1 LNDIGQIKLVDDP
14 DLRPPRIKPIN
25 ICDLITQNPEMRPVV
40 VEGVLRHGE
49 TCNIIASTK
58 VGKSF
63 LGGNLAWC
71 IATGTP
77 WLSRKVKQGKVL
89 IIDNELHPETLA
101 DRLYRISVEMQ
112 IDYREFKD
120 FVDVIPV
127 RGLGLH
133 IHAIE
138 NRLEE
143 IEPGSYTLAILDALY
158 RTLPEGTSENDN
170 AAMMAIYN
178 KLDYYANKWDCAIG
192 VVHHASKGSQ
202 GDKNL
207 TDVGSGAGSISRA
220 ADTHIVIRPHED
232 SELCVL
238 ECVTRSFK
246 SPEPI
251 SIRFDWPLWYEANK
265 DPELKRSG
273 RQDNDAHAKA
283 DKLDSMAM
291 LEKIPHM
298 PKSIQQNKLF
308 EQFDFGVGKSGR
320 LIGKLVRAGQ
330 VKIRRKTKNGGK
342 RALVFYSQ
350 VIPDSTNEKT
360 GDF

>member
-1 LNDIGQIKLVDDP
+1 
-14 DLRPPRIKPIN
+14 
-25 ICDLITQNPEMRPVV
+25 
-40 VEGVLRHGE
+40 
-49 TCNIIASTK
+49 
-58 VGKSF
+58 
-63 LGGNLAWC
+63 
-71 IATGTP
+71 
-77 WLSRKVKQGKVL
+77 
-89 IIDNELHPETLA
+89 
-101 DRLYRISVEMQ
+101 
-112 IDYREFKD
+112 
-120 FVDVIPV
+120 
-127 RGLGLH
+127 
-133 IHAIE
+133 
-138 NRLEE
+138 
-143 IEPGSYTLAILDALY
+143 
-158 RTLPEGTSENDN
+158 
-170 AAMMAIYN
+170 MMAIYN

-273 RQDNDAHAKA
+273 RQDNDAQAKA
-283 DKLDSMAM
+283 DKLDSLAM
-291 LEKIPHM
+291 LEKIPQM